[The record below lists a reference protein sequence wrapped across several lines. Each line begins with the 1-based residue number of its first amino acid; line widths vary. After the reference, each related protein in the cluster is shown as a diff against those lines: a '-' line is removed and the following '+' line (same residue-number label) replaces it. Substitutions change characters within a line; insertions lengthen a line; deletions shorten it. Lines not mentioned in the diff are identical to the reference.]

1 MIVESIHAVP
11 GLYLVDQVYD
21 TDLLDQFLAEDLST
35 VPAKSLPMQERWT
48 LRKNYRIFPKSS
60 HWHQLQQSVDYS
72 PLNELGYYKYSP
84 FDTTYWVDLPGFT
97 TGIHSDNPGVVCSL
111 QVYLDTAD
119 ELGTKFYNKDLGLV
133 FTVPYKKNS
142 GYMLINNGQLHGFPN
157 PVTQTRYSTYTW
169 LKSKS

>member
-60 HWHQLQQSVDYS
+60 HWHQLQQ
-72 PLNELGYYKYSP
+72 
-84 FDTTYWVDLPGFT
+84 
-97 TGIHSDNPGVVCSL
+97 
-111 QVYLDTAD
+111 
-119 ELGTKFYNKDLGLV
+119 
-133 FTVPYKKNS
+133 
-142 GYMLINNGQLHGFPN
+142 
-157 PVTQTRYSTYTW
+157 
-169 LKSKS
+169 